1 MHPYCW
7 LVFLHVSPQP
17 IRQAH
22 PVFQKNCLLQLC
34 IFSLQQPQTSLE
46 NSLQT
51 PPLLILLTTTH
62 HFWHFTSR
70 QLCFFSQSKYPN
82 SVSLTA
88 NPTASSRTHLLLLLL
103 PLIYQFSLL
112 RNPTSTRSFRT
123 IQTCNLIQILSPPAL
138 SKNVHPYSSLQSPTL
153 STYLLF
159 PAIFIPF
166 SSNLSSLHNWRYPLW
181 IKTNSATTGQS
192 RIFLICKIIECVVKS
207 HLIDHFTSNSLLNSH
222 QSAYCR
228 HHSTETALLYI
239 HDHLISAVGSQK
251 VSCLCLLDL
260 SAAFDTVDHDI
271 LITRLSSWFGIRG
284 SVLSWLKSYLS
295 PCFLCQMWN
304 QPVFLVHILLRC
316 PPRLCSWSFTL
327 PYVHHSC

>member
-1 MHPYCW
+1 MSLRNQYDKLILSSKKTVYSSFVSSVSNNPN
-7 LVFLHVSPQP
+7 VFGKQS
-17 IRQAH
+17 
-22 PVFQKNCLLQLC
+22 
-34 IFSLQQPQTSLE
+34 T
-46 NSLQT
+46 NSST
-51 PPLLILLTTTH
+51 ANPPHHYSPLLALHFQTALL
-62 HFWHFTSR
+62 
-70 QLCFFSQSKYPN
+70 FFSQSKYPN

-103 PLIYQFSLL
+103 PLICQFSLL

-222 QSAYCR
+222 SSAYCR

-239 HDHLISAVGSQK
+239 HDHLISAVASQK

-284 SVLSWLKSYLS
+284 SVLSWL
-295 PCFLCQMWN
+295 
-304 QPVFLVHILLRC
+304 
-316 PPRLCSWSFTL
+316 
-327 PYVHHSC
+327 